1 MNSSVACR
9 IGLPPSAQIAPSIEA
24 AVASFQAEQDF
35 DSLCNLFVKFE
46 IPRGMVFKL
55 LSLSGFR
62 LHFIIDDSGSMT
74 YDSDALDDRGKRM
87 TRWKEVHSR
96 LLKMFE
102 VLQWIPAQGI
112 LMTFMNR
119 PDVIEFLDIRS
130 YSNQTFL
137 DDAVSKINAV
147 FHRGPS
153 GSTPTL
159 QTLRAAFQRAGDS
172 PTAFYLFTDGV
183 PNGGPSAVAQLVQT
197 RANPHK
203 FPLTFCSCTD
213 QDSEA
218 EWMKEVEEK
227 ALACAELD
235 DYLSEKREVEKDQGK
250 AFPYSWG
257 MWLICNLCAALHPDD
272 LDALD
277 ENVPLTKACFDNL
290 LGYITDASEYDAYFS
305 HHKAKWWQYKS
316 EFCTAR
322 CAGDISAVKT
332 YRSSLGCVET
342 SRGFTSDTAGVTIP
356 NEFLCPIS
364 LGLMDDPVIAQD
376 GATYERE
383 DITRW
388 LSVRCVS
395 PLTNLPISPQLTP
408 NRALKDA
415 VERFKSQHSIVT
427 QPRHIHHRPSLAA
440 AENSFSANAILV
452 LLIAFIV
459 YYLFIKV

>member
-1 MNSSVACR
+1 MNSSVASR
-9 IGLPPSAQIAPSIEA
+9 AGLPPSAQISPSVEA
-24 AVASFQAEQDF
+24 AAVSFKQEQDF

-87 TRWKEVHSR
+87 TRWKEVQAR

-102 VLQWIPAQGI
+102 VLQWIPTQGI
-112 LMTFMNR
+112 IMTFMNR
-119 PDVIEFLDIRS
+119 PDVVEFQDIRS
-130 YSNQTFL
+130 SNHQAFL
-137 DDAVSKINAV
+137 ADAVSKINTV
-147 FHRGPS
+147 FQRGPS

-159 QTLRAAFQRAGDS
+159 QTLRAAFGRAGDS
-172 PTAFYLFTDGV
+172 PTTFYLFTDGV
-183 PNGGPSAVAQLVQT
+183 PNGGPSAVAQFVQT
-197 RANPHK
+197 RANPHR

-213 QDSEA
+213 QDGEA

-290 LGYITDASEYDAYFS
+290 VGYITDDSEYDAYFS

-316 EFCTAR
+316 EFFTAR

-332 YRSSLGCVET
+332 YRSSHGCVET
-342 SRGFTSDTAGVTIP
+342 SRGVTSDTAGVSIP

-364 LGLMDDPVIAQD
+364 LGLMDDPVMAQD

-415 VERFKSQHSIVT
+415 IERFKSQHGIVT
-427 QPRHIHHRPSLAA
+427 PPRHVHHLPSLTAGNGMDA
-440 AENSFSANAILV
+440 GVLLV
-452 LLIAFIV
+452 LLVVFFL
-459 YYLFIKV
+459 LFLNFRF